1 MEVKTIVLN
10 EKRHTSLECYLQPVG
25 DPYDQIKARPAVI
38 VIPGGGY
45 THLAGRESEPVAFV
59 FMRAGFQVFI
69 LRYGINEYAA
79 WPGPLEDYEQAK
91 ALIENHP
98 EWNIAPGKTAVIGF
112 SAGAHLAACAAAMAK
127 HRPDAAILGYGLFIG
142 EDVKPYVPS
151 APDVISA
158 VDEHTCPCFLFTSVT
173 DPVVPVR
180 NSLALIEKLTREQV
194 NCEAHLYSSGS
205 HGFSVGDETVL
216 CSGVSASDRGACWPD
231 DCLSWLEELWS
242 PFFE

>member
-10 EKRHTSLECYLQPVG
+10 EERHVTLECCLQPVG
-25 DPYDQIKARPAVI
+25 EPYDHIKVRPAVI
-38 VIPGGGY
+38 VCPGGGY
-45 THLAGRESEPVAFV
+45 THLAGRESEPVAFA

-91 ALIENHP
+91 ALIESTP
-98 EWNIAPGKTAVIGF
+98 EWNVAPGKTCVIGF
-112 SAGAHLAACAAAMAK
+112 SAGAHLAACAATMSV

-142 EDVKPYVPS
+142 EDARQYLAD

-158 VDEHTCPCFLFTSVT
+158 VDGRTCPCFLFSSTV
-173 DPVVPVR
+173 DPVVPIR
-180 NSLALIEKLTREQV
+180 NSLALMNALTEHGV
-194 NCEAHLYSSGS
+194 GYEAHLYSSGS
-205 HGFSVGDETVL
+205 HGFSVGDETVF
-216 CSGVSASDRGACWPD
+216 CSGVSAPDRAERWPD

>member
-10 EKRHTSLECYLQPVG
+10 EERHTSLECYLQPVG

-59 FMRAGFQVFI
+59 FLRAGFQVFI
-69 LRYGINEYAA
+69 LRYGINEYAV

-91 ALIENHP
+91 ALIESHP
-98 EWNIAPGKTAVIGF
+98 EWNVAPGKTAVIGF
-112 SAGAHLAACAAAMAK
+112 SAGGHLAACTATMAA
-127 HRPDAAILGYGLFIG
+127 HRPDAAILGYGLYIG
-142 EDVKPYVPS
+142 NEVKNYVAN

-158 VDEHTCPCFLFTSVT
+158 VDTSTCPCFVFSNVT

-180 NSLALIEKLTREQV
+180 NSLALLGALQEKGV
-194 NCEAHLYSSGS
+194 PYEAHLYSSGS

-216 CSGVSASDRGACWPD
+216 CSGVSVSDRSACWTD
-231 DCLSWLEELWS
+231 DCLSWLSELWS